1 MKKMKYI
8 NIAKVLLLSCSL
20 AILPACDDFLDE
32 EPHSE
37 VSPEKYLLNESQLE
51 AYVNKYYADYDNWKS
66 DSDDKGGMIP
76 SFWGSENGSTY
87 KDDNATDNQ
96 QGTNGR
102 YLKDTWTVGQSGGKW
117 NFTNINALNY
127 YLQTV
132 VPRLENG
139 ELTGTESNLK
149 HLVGEGYFLR
159 ALEYLFRLQR
169 LGDFPIVKTVLPD
182 EQEALTEAS
191 KRSPRNEVARF
202 ILSDLDQAI
211 SLMNNNVKKTRL
223 SKNAALLLKSRVA
236 LFEATWEKYHA
247 GTALVPNGTGWPGAG
262 KDYNAGYQFPS
273 GSIEKEIE
281 FFLTEAMSAASQVA
295 DAVQLTENNQIIRDQ
310 ASKGKNPYY
319 DMFASHDP
327 SGYSEVIMY
336 RGYDLSLNNSHHFN
350 HYLYSGGNTGYTHQ
364 FEQVFLMENGLPV
377 YAAGSG
383 YAGDDYIADTK
394 IDRDWRWRLFMKA
407 PKEAKAVDNIAT
419 VEYFP
424 EAPRLYVSDAK
435 NATSTGYIQGKGYS
449 LDYNDQLLG
458 KDQTAFVVYRAS
470 EAYLNYIEASYLKNG
485 NIDATADKYWKA
497 LRTRAGVDTD
507 YQKTINATDMSKEA
521 LNGWDAYSHGA
532 LVDATLY
539 NIRRERR
546 CEFIGEGFRYMD
558 LIRWRAL
565 DQLNGYQLEGAKIF
579 GPMKSIFGDNLKYD
593 QADEKN
599 NNVSSPSLS
608 DYLRPNQVTSTNQY
622 YNGLYF
628 YEAHYLDPIAVQ
640 HFMITSP
647 DGSTVSQSPIY
658 QNPGWPITAGATCE

>member
-32 EPHSE
+32 EPQSE

-102 YLKDTWTVGQSGGKW
+102 YLKDTWTVAQSGGKW

-159 ALEYLFRLQR
+159 ALEYFFGLQR

-383 YAGDDYIADTK
+383 YAGDDYITDTK

-497 LRTRAGVDTD
+497 LRARAGVDTD

-658 QNPGWPITAGATCE
+658 QNPGWPITAGAMCE